1 MSERNPRIGLVW
13 TFLARHMLE
22 VVLVAVCVFLAI
34 RAPGFL
40 SIESLTTI
48 LRSVA
53 PWGLIAFGMTMVIV
67 AGEIDLSVGS
77 AVAFAACLIAW
88 LVNAGVPVPVALVI
102 SVAVGGLCGAFTGL
116 MRSVFQVPSFITSL
130 ALLAGLRGGA
140 LLISGGFTLT
150 PFPSWYSFLGSGYVA
165 GIPVP
170 VIVFTT
176 VFVAVHVLMN
186 HTPFGRAV
194 YAVGGN
200 AEAARLS
207 GINVG
212 TVRVAVLAVTGMLAA
227 ISAVMLSARAM
238 AGNPTEAE
246 GWELDIIA
254 AVIIGGTSLT
264 GGVGSAWGTLVGVIF
279 IGVIVTGMTLLDV
292 PSDNQFLVRGA
303 IILAAVLMN
312 QLQQRKP
319 R

>member
-1 MSERNPRIGLVW
+1 MSEGNSRIGRAW
-13 TFLARHMLE
+13 TFLACHMLE
-22 VVLVAVCVFLAI
+22 VVLAAVCVFLAF

-40 SIESLTTI
+40 SVESLTTI

-77 AVAFAACLIAW
+77 AVAFSACLIAW
-88 LVNAGVPVPVALVI
+88 LVDAGLPVPVAILAG
-102 SVAVGGLCGAFTGL
+102 VASGGLCGAFTGV
-116 MRSVFQVPSFITSL
+116 MRSAFQVPSFITSL

-140 LLISGGFTLT
+140 LLITGGFTLT
-150 PFPSWYSFLGSGYVA
+150 PFPGWYSLLGSGYVA
-165 GIPVP
+165 GIPFP
-170 VIVFTT
+170 VIVFAAA
-176 VFVAVHVLMN
+176 FVAVHVLMN
-186 HTPFGRAV
+186 YTPFGRTV

-200 AEAARLS
+200 PEAARLS

-212 TVRVAVLAVTGMLAA
+212 AVRVAVLAITGMLAA

-254 AVIIGGTSLT
+254 AVIIGGTSLA

-279 IGVIVTGMTLLDV
+279 IGVVVTGMTLLDV

-312 QLQQRKP
+312 QLQERKP